1 MSDAP
6 TPQQM
11 FQRLQEDIWKR
22 QLSNCQERDRAVLT
36 MATAMLGISVT
47 FIDKVVNVVDASHIW
62 ILVTAWAGFISA
74 IVTTLWSFHASQI
87 GLERQLELGRRYYI
101 DEDESAISES
111 NNKRGNWEKFLTD
124 RLNLISSVSF
134 VIAVVLLV
142 VFIAVNIMQRRGSMN
157 RQNNSES
164 RGAGVPN
171 LVPKPAGH
179 TNFGASIPA
188 IQPVASHPQS
198 TPPAQGNGNSHAK

>member
-1 MSDAP
+1 
-6 TPQQM
+6 M

-47 FIDKVVNVVDASHIW
+47 FIDKVVNIVDASHIW
-62 ILVTAWAGFISA
+62 ILVTAWAGFILA

-87 GLERQLELGRRYYI
+87 GLEKQLELGRRYYI
-101 DEDESAISES
+101 DEDEGALSES
-111 NNKRGNWEKFLTD
+111 NKKGGNWGKFLTD
-124 RLNLISSVSF
+124 SLNLISSVSF

-157 RQNNSES
+157 RQNNSEAHGAGALS

-171 LVPKPAGH
+171 LVPRPAGH
-179 TNFGASIPA
+179 TNFGASVPA